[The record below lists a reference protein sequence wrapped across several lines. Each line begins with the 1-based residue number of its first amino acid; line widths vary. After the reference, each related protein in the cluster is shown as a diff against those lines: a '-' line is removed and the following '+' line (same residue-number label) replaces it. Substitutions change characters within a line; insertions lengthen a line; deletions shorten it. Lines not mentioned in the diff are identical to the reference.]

1 MRVRPY
7 VLILCSD
14 VRSSL
19 SDSITSRFQPL
30 YLQVTC
36 VPLQPHPRGDTE
48 IIAIAGRFFFFLNS
62 RRPS

>member
-1 MRVRPY
+1 MRGRPY

-30 YLQVTC
+30 HLQVTC
-36 VPLQPHPRGDTE
+36 VPLQPHTRGDTE
-48 IIAIAGRFFFFLNS
+48 IIAVAGRFFFFFK
-62 RRPS
+62 